1 MLLFLQYHGAH
12 MNVNVHT
19 DSYVNKDRSGLNHRN
34 CVASCTRL
42 MLYSHLDN
50 NDDDDD
56 KIMIMIIIMIIIVA
70 TIIAIYVSLILIKII
85 KKRGRHVYK

>member
-1 MLLFLQYHGAH
+1 

-19 DSYVNKDRSGLNHRN
+19 DSYVNKDCSGLNYRN
-34 CVASCTRL
+34 CVACCCTRL

-50 NDDDDD
+50 NDDDD
-56 KIMIMIIIMIIIVA
+56 KIIIIIIVA
-70 TIIAIYVSLILIKII
+70 TIIAIYASLNLIKII

>member
-1 MLLFLQYHGAH
+1 

-19 DSYVNKDRSGLNHRN
+19 DSYVNKDCSGLNYRN
-34 CVASCTRL
+34 CVACCTRL

-56 KIMIMIIIMIIIVA
+56 KIMIIILVA
-70 TIIAIYVSLILIKII
+70 TIIAIYASLNLIKII
-85 KKRGRHVYK
+85 KKRGRHVYE

>member
-1 MLLFLQYHGAH
+1 

-19 DSYVNKDRSGLNHRN
+19 DSYVNKDCSGLNHRN

-56 KIMIMIIIMIIIVA
+56 KMMMMMMMIIIIIVA
-70 TIIAIYVSLILIKII
+70 TIIAIYFSLNRIKII

>member
-1 MLLFLQYHGAH
+1 MFLHFVFRLLPLKICSFLQYHGAH
-12 MNVNVHT
+12 VYT
-19 DSYVNKDRSGLNHRN
+19 DSYVNKDSPGLNHRN

-56 KIMIMIIIMIIIVA
+56 NDDDKIMIIIIITIVA
-70 TIIAIYVSLILIKII
+70 
-85 KKRGRHVYK
+85 R

>member
-1 MLLFLQYHGAH
+1 
-12 MNVNVHT
+12 
-19 DSYVNKDRSGLNHRN
+19 
-34 CVASCTRL
+34 

-56 KIMIMIIIMIIIVA
+56 DKIMIIIIIIMIIIVA
-70 TIIAIYVSLILIKII
+70 TIIAIYVSLNLIKII

>member
-19 DSYVNKDRSGLNHRN
+19 DSYVNKDCSGLNHRN

-56 KIMIMIIIMIIIVA
+56 KIMMKMMIIIVA
-70 TIIAIYVSLILIKII
+70 TIIAIYVSLNQIKII
-85 KKRGRHVYK
+85 KKRGRHVYE

>member
-1 MLLFLQYHGAH
+1 

-19 DSYVNKDRSGLNHRN
+19 DSCVNKDCSGLNQRN
-34 CVASCTRL
+34 IVASWTRL

-56 KIMIMIIIMIIIVA
+56 KII
-70 TIIAIYVSLILIKII
+70 TIDA
-85 KKRGRHVYK
+85 

>member
-1 MLLFLQYHGAH
+1 LLLFLQYHGAH

-19 DSYVNKDRSGLNHRN
+19 DSYVNKDCSGLNHRN

-50 NDDDDD
+50 NNDDD
-56 KIMIMIIIMIIIVA
+56 KIMMKMMIIIVA
-70 TIIAIYVSLILIKII
+70 TIIAIYVSLNQIKII
-85 KKRGRHVYK
+85 KKRGRHVYE

>member
-1 MLLFLQYHGAH
+1 LLLFLQYHGAH

-19 DSYVNKDRSGLNHRN
+19 DSYVNKDCSGLNHRN

-50 NDDDDD
+50 NDDDD
-56 KIMIMIIIMIIIVA
+56 KIMMKMMIIIVA
-70 TIIAIYVSLILIKII
+70 TIIAIYVSLNLIKII
-85 KKRGRHVYK
+85 KKRGRHIYK

>member
-1 MLLFLQYHGAH
+1 
-12 MNVNVHT
+12 
-19 DSYVNKDRSGLNHRN
+19 
-34 CVASCTRL
+34 

-56 KIMIMIIIMIIIVA
+56 DKIIMIIIVA
-70 TIIAIYVSLILIKII
+70 TIIAIYVSLNRIKII

>member
-1 MLLFLQYHGAH
+1 LLLFLQYHGAH

-19 DSYVNKDRSGLNHRN
+19 DSYVNKDCSGLNHRN

-50 NDDDDD
+50 NDDDD
-56 KIMIMIIIMIIIVA
+56 KIMMKMMIIIVA
-70 TIIAIYVSLILIKII
+70 TIIAIYVSLNQIKII
-85 KKRGRHVYK
+85 KKRGRHVYE

>member
-1 MLLFLQYHGAH
+1 
-12 MNVNVHT
+12 
-19 DSYVNKDRSGLNHRN
+19 
-34 CVASCTRL
+34 

-50 NDDDDD
+50 NDDDDDD

-70 TIIAIYVSLILIKII
+70 TIIAIYVSLNLIKII

>member
-1 MLLFLQYHGAH
+1 LLLFLQYHGAH

-19 DSYVNKDRSGLNHRN
+19 DSYVNKDCSGLNHRN

-50 NDDDDD
+50 DDDDDDDD
-56 KIMIMIIIMIIIVA
+56 KIIIIIIVA
-70 TIIAIYVSLILIKII
+70 MIIPIYVSLNITKII

>member
-1 MLLFLQYHGAH
+1 LLLFLQYHGAH

-19 DSYVNKDRSGLNHRN
+19 DSHVNKDCSGLNHRN

-56 KIMIMIIIMIIIVA
+56 DKIIIIVA
-70 TIIAIYVSLILIKII
+70 TRIAIYASLNLIKII

>member
-1 MLLFLQYHGAH
+1 LLLFLQYHGAH

-19 DSYVNKDRSGLNHRN
+19 DSYVNKDCSGLNHRN

-56 KIMIMIIIMIIIVA
+56 DKIMIIIIIIIVA
-70 TIIAIYVSLILIKII
+70 TIIAIYISLDIIKII
-85 KKRGRHVYK
+85 KRRGRHVYE